1 MNLKLS
7 LPQRNRQLPILMGI
21 VVLMVIVLSIASPN
35 FMKMQN
41 FSNILLKIGIFI
53 IIASAANLIMIT
65 GNLDLSVGAVF
76 AFSGIL
82 HAYMSKHGV
91 PVYVSIV
98 LTCMVAMVW
107 GLLNGYVVGK
117 LRIVPVIATLATLY
131 MAEGAAFLI
140 ARADGGTNI
149 MLGLPGNYTAFG
161 RHMVFGKI
169 PIIIPIMVLAFA
181 IFLFIERKTKLG
193 RQSFAIG
200 DNRSAA
206 ELSGINVTRTIIVLY
221 VLCALL
227 AGFCGVLQSSRV
239 GLAAPNVGRL
249 LELYVLI
256 VCVMGGTRMS
266 GGSGTVIG
274 VLLGAVIIGLL
285 ENGLNLL
292 GVGHF
297 FQEVGRGLLLIIA
310 VIAQKS
316 TKTARASG

>member
-1 MNLKLS
+1 MQIKLS
-7 LPQRNRQLPILMGI
+7 LPNRNRQLPILAGI
-21 VVLMVIVLSIASPN
+21 IILMVIVLSLASPN

-65 GNLDLSVGAVF
+65 GNIDLSVGAVF

-82 HAYMSKHGV
+82 HAYMSKNGV
-91 PVYVSIV
+91 PIFVSFM
-98 LTCMVAMVW
+98 LTCIVAMVW
-107 GLLNGYVVGK
+107 GLLNGYVIGK

-149 MLGLPGNYTAFG
+149 MMGLPGNYTSFG
-161 RHMVFGKI
+161 RHMLFGNV
-169 PIIIPIMVLAFA
+169 PIIILFMVLAFG

-193 RQSFAIG
+193 RRSFAIG

-227 AGFCGVLQSSRV
+227 AGFCGILQSSRV
-239 GLAAPNVGRL
+239 GLAAPNVGRS

-297 FQEVGRGLLLIIA
+297 FQEISRGLLLIIA

-316 TKTARASG
+316 GKAARTGS

>member
-1 MNLKLS
+1 MIKSLLLS
-7 LPQRNRQLPILMGI
+7 QRNRQLPILVGI
-21 VVLMVIVLSIASPN
+21 IALMFIALIFVSPN
-35 FMKMQN
+35 FLKIQN

-91 PVYVSIV
+91 PVYLSIV
-98 LTCMVAMVW
+98 LTCMTAMVW
-107 GLLNGYVVGK
+107 GLINGFIVGK
-117 LRIVPVIATLATLY
+117 LRIVPVVATLGTLY
-131 MAEGAAFLI
+131 MAEGIAFLI

-149 MLGLPGNYTAFG
+149 MLGLPGNYIRFG
-161 RHMVFGKI
+161 RYMVFGKI
-169 PIIIPIMVLAFA
+169 PIIIIFVIISFA
-181 IFLFIERKTKLG
+181 LFFFIERKTKLG
-193 RQSFAIG
+193 RYSFAIG
-200 DNRSAA
+200 NNRSAA
-206 ELSGINVTRTIIVLY
+206 ELSGINVSAVIIVLY
-221 VLCALL
+221 VLCALMS
-227 AGFCGVLQSSRV
+227 GFCGVLQSSRV

-256 VCVMGGTRMS
+256 VCVLGGTRMA

-292 GVGHF
+292 GIGFF
-297 FQEVGRGLLLIIA
+297 FQEVSRGVLLIIA
-310 VIAQKS
+310 VIVQKNS
-316 TKTARASG
+316 KMVRT